1 MRWLANSMGSTACL
15 SRVFSIATISVDWRQ
30 RLQGLLFG
38 GRQRADL
45 VDHDKSEA
53 RNQPRVLPVGLGA
66 PPLGLAEGLDAARI
80 NDADRLQREA
90 ANTLVPEPAD
100 AIGDG
105 KRRRLLRERGCCH
118 GLDLYADLQRE
129 AAVLATVRSRD
140 PTQTP
145 LPGYDRA
152 RGQESNELSASHV
165 TLQ

>member
-1 MRWLANSMGSTACL
+1 MTRAKRAISRASSLSVLARRPPV
-15 SRVFSIATISVDWRQ
+15 SR
-30 RLQGLLFG
+30 
-38 GRQRADL
+38 
-45 VDHDKSEA
+45 K
-53 RNQPRVLPVGLGA
+53 
-66 PPLGLAEGLDAARI
+66 GLDAARI
-80 NDADRLQREA
+80 NDAERLQHEA

-118 GLDLYADLQRE
+118 GLDLYADLQRQ

-152 RGQESNELSASHV
+152 RDQESNELSASPV